1 MLAFDPKLPLARRL
15 ICIYFGHQDCSPV
28 SAVSPLLDMTDDHDE
43 LSRML
48 AEQEP
53 PICAALTPF
62 NVQEANL
69 GEGSATLR
77 FEAQPAFSNHFKNVQ
92 GGFVAAM
99 LDAVISVA
107 AFAATRR
114 WLPMANL
121 SISFLRPVP
130 IAPCLGKARVLQ
142 VGQRMCFVEARLFD
156 GEEVFVTAQATLA
169 NGSA

>member
-1 MLAFDPKLPLARRL
+1 
-15 ICIYFGHQDCSPV
+15 
-28 SAVSPLLDMTDDHDE
+28 MTADNDE

-48 AEQEP
+48 AELEP

-62 NVQEANL
+62 KVQEANL
-69 GEGSATLR
+69 EKGTATLR
-77 FEAQPAFSNHFKNVQ
+77 FEAQPAFSNHFENVQ

-121 SISFLRPVP
+121 NISFLRPVP
-130 IAPCLGKARVLQ
+130 IAPCLGEARVLQ
-142 VGQRMCFVEARLFD
+142 VGQRLCFVDARLFD
-156 GEEVFVTAQATLA
+156 EENVFVTAQATLA
-169 NGSA
+169 NITA